1 MVVVTRVE
9 ERAGDGDWVLNC
21 VVAVQ
26 RSGLS
31 VFLEL
36 DSVCKGRTVLA

>member
-1 MVVVTRVE
+1 MVGVTVVE
-9 ERAGDGDWVLNC
+9 ENGLDGDWVLNC

-26 RSGLS
+26 TSGLS
-31 VFLEL
+31 VYLEL